1 MAKKKEIEKPE
12 LPDFSKMSEDEIAE
26 FWETHDVS
34 DYWDRMEEVKE
45 KFIVRPKKA
54 ISMRLDEKTITQL
67 KVISRRKGIGYQTL
81 IRMWIKERL
90 EQELQKK
97 SA

>member
-1 MAKKKEIEKPE
+1 MPKKRAKKPE

-26 FWETHDVS
+26 FWDTHDAG
-34 DYWDRMEEVKE
+34 DYWDQMEEVKE

-54 ISMRLDEKTITQL
+54 ISMRLDEKTIAQL
-67 KVISRRKGIGYQTL
+67 KAISHRKGIGYQTL
-81 IRMWIKERL
+81 IRMWVKERL